1 MSATPEEKIS
11 KWDFVCEKFAAASE
25 IDGLIV
31 SATFKDP
38 DIVNLL
44 RRYRGK
50 TLSAQCRDDLV
61 QTQQKFANVLLDE
74 CCENLREE
82 LENHFQNANGS

>member
-1 MSATPEEKIS
+1 MSGVAEEKIS
-11 KWDFVCEKFAAASE
+11 KWDFVCEKFATTSE

-31 SATFKDP
+31 SATFNDP

-50 TLSAQCRDDLV
+50 TLSAQCHEDLV
-61 QTQQKFANVLLDE
+61 NIQQKFAKVLLDE
-74 CCENLREE
+74 CCEKLKEE
-82 LENHFQNANGS
+82 LEDHFQNVNGS

>member
-11 KWDFVCEKFAAASE
+11 KWDFVCSKFAAASE
-25 IDGLIV
+25 IDDLIV

-38 DIVNLL
+38 DILLTL

-50 TLSAQCRDDLV
+50 TLSAQCRDDLAQV
-61 QTQQKFANVLLDE
+61 QQQFAKILFDE
-74 CCENLREE
+74 CGDDLMEE
-82 LENHFQNANGS
+82 IESHFQNVNSS

>member
-11 KWDFVCEKFAAASE
+11 KWDFVCEKFANASE

-50 TLSAQCRDDLV
+50 TLSAQCHEDLV
-61 QTQQKFANVLLDE
+61 HIQQKFAKVLLDE
-74 CCENLREE
+74 CCEKLKEE
-82 LENHFQNANGS
+82 LEDHFQDVNGS

>member
-11 KWDFVCEKFAAASE
+11 KWDFVCTKFASASE

-50 TLSAQCRDDLV
+50 TLSAQCREDLDQV
-61 QTQQKFANVLLDE
+61 QQNFASILLNE
-74 CCENLREE
+74 CCDDLREE
-82 LENHFQNANGS
+82 LENHFQNSD

>member
-11 KWDFVCEKFAAASE
+11 KWDFVSSKYATSSE

-50 TLSAQCRDDLV
+50 TLSAQCREDLV
-61 QTQQKFANVLLDE
+61 QIQQKFANVLLDE
-74 CCENLREE
+74 CCDDLREE
-82 LENHFQNANGS
+82 LENHFQSENGS